1 MRGIRTV
8 LLFLSVSIPSMCA
21 FAQDADKALAA
32 ALKKQADA
40 WDVAIV
46 KKDKKTIS
54 DNMSESFFMIDSG
67 GGTSDKAKFVA
78 DLTAPDITIE
88 PYTVD
93 EFKIRIYGN
102 TALINGATNMHGVEG
117 GKPFTTHYRFTDTY
131 VKEGG
136 VWHIVNVQTTR
147 IKQP

>member
-1 MRGIRTV
+1 MRNA
-8 LLFLSVSIPSMCA
+8 LLCLILAIPMA
-21 FAQDADKALAA
+21 HVFAQETDKALAA

-40 WDVAIV
+40 WDMAIV
-46 KKDKKTIS
+46 KKDKKAIAE
-54 DNMSESFFMIDSG
+54 NMSDSFLMIDSG
-67 GGTSDKAKFVA
+67 GETSDKARFIA
-78 DLTAPDITIE
+78 DLTSPDITIE

-102 TALINGATNMHGVEG
+102 TALINGATNMHGVES

-131 VKEGG
+131 VKEGA
-136 VWHIVNVQTTR
+136 VWRVVNVQTTR